1 MNLKVVIFGIVFS
14 CLTFS
19 LLHSQDKQVVDR
31 IAAIVGNEIIL
42 ESELNTLILQYSAQA
57 NINLNDQTEIDR
69 YRSQF
74 LKNIIDEKLLLIKA
88 EEDTIEADQD
98 RVDQVLDQQVND
110 LIRRAGSVER
120 LEQVYQA
127 PISRIK
133 KDIKK
138 QIENRFIIDM
148 LRQTR
153 FSNVKISRR
162 EVEAFY
168 KQYRDSLPQAQEAV
182 DISHIL
188 LQIRPSD
195 ESAQEALTKINKVKE
210 LLAAGGDFAELA
222 KEYSEGPSAPKGGD
236 IGWVN
241 RTDVVKEY
249 SEASFALEKNAIS
262 DIVQTSFGYHI
273 IQLLDRQG
281 ERIHTRHILI
291 QLKPTADD
299 EVRVARRLNEL
310 RESINKGDITFEE
323 AAVQNSDDPNVASDK
338 GRLGE
343 FTVGSFQVPAFE
355 QTSSSLAEGE
365 VSEPFKTDFG
375 YHILKLHSRETA
387 RTLSLEKD
395 WQEIQQFATER
406 KALNEFETW
415 LAEVR
420 EAIPID
426 VKIKI

>member
-1 MNLKVVIFGIVFS
+1 MKRNALLVYFIVS
-14 CLTFS
+14 CLSVLS
-19 LLHSQDKQVVDR
+19 LEAQEQVVDR

-42 ESELNTLILQYSAQA
+42 ESELNTLLLQYSQQA
-57 NINLNDQTEIDR
+57 NINLNDQAEIDL
-69 YRSQF
+69 YRGRF

-120 LEQVYQA
+120 LEEVYRA

-153 FSNVKISRR
+153 FSSVKISRR
-162 EVEAFY
+162 EVESFY
-168 KQYRDSLPQAQEAV
+168 EQYRDSLPQAQESV

-195 ESAQEALTKINKVKE
+195 QSAQEALTKINKVKE
-210 LLAAGGDFAELA
+210 LLASGNDFAELA

-249 SEASFALEKNAIS
+249 SEAAFALEKNGIS
-262 DIVQTSFGYHI
+262 DIVQSSFGFHI

-291 QLKPTADD
+291 QLRPTQDD
-299 EVRVARRLNEL
+299 EVRVARRLAEL
-310 RESINKGDITFEE
+310 RESIKNGDITFEE
-323 AAVQNSDDPNVASDK
+323 AAVQNSDDPNVDSDK

-343 FTVGSFQVPAFE
+343 FTVGSFQVQAFE
-355 QTSSSLAEGE
+355 QQSTSLTPGDI
-365 VSEPFKTDFG
+365 SEPFKTDFG
-375 YHILKLHSRETA
+375 YHLLKLHDRKSA
-387 RTLSLEKD
+387 RMLSLEND
-395 WQEIQQFATER
+395 WQEIEQFATER
-406 KALNEFETW
+406 KALSEFETW
-415 LAEVR
+415 LTEIRAE
-420 EAIPID
+420 IPID
-426 VKIKI
+426 IKIEI